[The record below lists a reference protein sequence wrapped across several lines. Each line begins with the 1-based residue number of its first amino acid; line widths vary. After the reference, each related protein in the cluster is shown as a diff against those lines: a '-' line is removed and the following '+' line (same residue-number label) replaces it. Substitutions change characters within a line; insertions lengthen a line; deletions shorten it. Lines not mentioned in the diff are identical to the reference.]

1 MTTFNKFLP
10 KANSLKVMEKMRKL
24 EKQSEWQVMVNYKLS
39 NMLKLMLKINLLKV
53 LVKTRVLVKPFISM
67 AMESKKN
74 TAMLNKLRNSP
85 KVLVKTRVLVK
96 PFISMAMVN
105 KKNIAMLKQK
115 TNRFTKM
122 MIFS

>member
-1 MTTFNKFLP
+1 M
-10 KANSLKVMEKMRKL
+10 
-24 EKQSEWQVMVNYKLS
+24 
-39 NMLKLMLKINLLKV
+39 
-53 LVKTRVLVKPFISM
+53 KPFISM

-74 TAMLNKLRNSP
+74 TATPNKLRNLL

-96 PFISMAMVN
+96 LFISMAMESKKNIAMLKLMLKMNLLKVLVKTRVLVKLFISMAMVN